1 MLYGWIAQIVFA
13 VLVILGA
20 AFGELGPRALAVTL
34 AIWCAVFVTARYVPA
49 FPASTI
55 VAVLDIVL
63 VFVIFKGDL
72 ELR

>member
-1 MLYGWIAQIVFA
+1 MYGWIAHIAFV
-13 VLVILGA
+13 VLVVLGG

-34 AIWCAVFVTARYVPA
+34 AIWCAVFVTARYVPV

-63 VFVIFKGDL
+63 VFVIFKGDVK
-72 ELR
+72 LR